1 MTSHVSY
8 SELRKNLAR
17 YMDEV
22 TDSHAPL
29 HITRQNADSVV
40 MLSSSDFEQIME
52 TLHLVRSPA
61 NAAAL
66 LTAIREANDGQLSEH
81 DLIDP

>member
-8 SELRKNLAR
+8 SDLRKNLAR

-22 TDSHAPL
+22 ADSHAPL

-40 MLSSSDFEQIME
+40 MLSSADFEQIME

-61 NAAAL
+61 NVAAL
-66 LTAIREANDGQLSEH
+66 LKSINEANNGQLTEH
-81 DLIDP
+81 ALIEP